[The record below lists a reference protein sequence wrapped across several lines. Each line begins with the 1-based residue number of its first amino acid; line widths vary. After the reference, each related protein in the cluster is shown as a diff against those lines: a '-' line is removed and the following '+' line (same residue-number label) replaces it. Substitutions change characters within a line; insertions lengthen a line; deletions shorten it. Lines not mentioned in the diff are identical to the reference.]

1 MDESTN
7 HFTEDKIIHLYS
19 RFKSFDDAN
28 DGRIGIR
35 DILKV
40 RPELNEN
47 PLMDRAL
54 SIFDKDGDGKISFA
68 EFIQGLSN
76 VSHDK
81 ASKAKFLFDVYDLDK
96 DGFVSNS
103 DLFHVVKMMAGDTL
117 SSYQLQQLVDR
128 TIQDCDTDGDG
139 KLSGD
144 SKCFSH

>member
-1 MDESTN
+1 
-7 HFTEDKIIHLYS
+7 
-19 RFKSFDDAN
+19 
-28 DGRIGIR
+28 
-35 DILKV
+35 
-40 RPELNEN
+40 
-47 PLMDRAL
+47 MDRVL

-81 ASKAKFLFDVYDLDK
+81 ASKAKFLYDVYDLVK

-128 TIQDCDTDGDG
+128 TMRDCDKKGDG